1 MFYTYVYRLNTNIHS
16 VNHSVLTIDVGM
28 VLFLN
33 IVTGCFELSLQL
45 DNDMSESVRVISEG
59 QRKG

>member
-16 VNHSVLTIDVGM
+16 VIHSVLTIDVGM

-33 IVTGCFELSLQL
+33 IVTELSLQL
-45 DNDMSESVRVISEG
+45 DNDMSESFRVISEG

>member
-16 VNHSVLTIDVGM
+16 VIHSVLTIDVGM

-45 DNDMSESVRVISEG
+45 DNDMSESFRVISEG